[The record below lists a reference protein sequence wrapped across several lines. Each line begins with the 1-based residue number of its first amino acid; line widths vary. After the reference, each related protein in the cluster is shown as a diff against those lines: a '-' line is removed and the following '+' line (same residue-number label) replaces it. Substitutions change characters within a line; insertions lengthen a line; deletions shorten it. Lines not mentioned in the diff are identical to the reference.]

1 MVLTK
6 ISLIQSN
13 NVIKKRGNLSMSVKH
28 AEVFGIDEA
37 KAKAILEVAL
47 STGGDFAE
55 VYMENETSESFS
67 MRSGKLAT
75 TNVGKVQGAAI
86 RIIKDDTEVNCSTT
100 HSTFDDLMD
109 AAKRLASS
117 FEGSKHVE
125 VLPFVEKEV
134 ELVVNPKKIRGKDI
148 SEELKLMTDTS
159 NAAMSYSKEVI
170 QVITNLAKKEQNIF
184 VFASDSTWQTDHR
197 CNTRLMC
204 QVVASDG
211 KDMQPA
217 VDSFGRN
224 QGMEMFEGFDANAF
238 GTEIAKNAVLMLHAE
253 PMVGGQ
259 MPVVIHNG
267 FGGVILHEACVHGLE
282 ATSVAKGMSVF
293 CGKLGT
299 KVASDIVNAVDDGT
313 NLNAWGSINVDDEG
327 TPSQCNVL
335 IENGI
340 LKSYLVDKKNAKKM
354 NHPITG
360 SSRRESYKYQ
370 TTSRMTN
377 TYFLNGKSTFDEI
390 IKNTKK
396 GLFAKKMGGG
406 SVNPATGEFNFGV
419 DVAYLIEDGKITKP
433 VKGATLVGS
442 GKDVLLR
449 IDMIADNLA
458 CGYGMC
464 GSASGS
470 IPTIVGQPTIR
481 VSSMTVGGRGGNL

>member
-1 MVLTK
+1 
-6 ISLIQSN
+6 
-13 NVIKKRGNLSMSVKH
+13 MSVMQK
-28 AEVFGIDEA
+28 EVFGINEDIA
-37 KAKAILEVAL
+37 KEILEVAL
-47 STGGDFAE
+47 STGGEFAE
-55 VYMENETSESFS
+55 VYMQKQTNELLQ
-67 MRSGKLAT
+67 MRSGKLSTA
-75 TNVGKVQGAAI
+75 NVSKISGAAI
-86 RIIKDDTEVNCSTT
+86 RIIKDGMEVNSSITNCSPKNLLE
-100 HSTFDDLMD
+100 SARVLAGSFDG
-109 AAKRLASS
+109 K
-117 FEGSKHVE
+117 KCVE
-125 VLPFVEKEV
+125 VLPFVEKQV
-134 ELVVNPKKIRGKDI
+134 ELVVNPLRVRG
-148 SEELKLMTDTS
+148 EDT
-159 NAAMSYSKEVI
+159 SKEVKLLSDATKGATEYSPEI
-170 QVITNLAKKEQNIF
+170 VQVICNLTKNEQRIF
-184 VFASDSTWQTDHR
+184 VFASDSTWQSDFR
-197 CNTRLMC
+197 CNTRLGC
-204 QVVASDG
+204 QAVASDG
-211 KDMQPA
+211 KDMQPSF
-217 VDSFGRN
+217 DSFGRN
-224 QGMEMFEGFDANAF
+224 QGMEMFEGFDAIQFGHEVAF
-238 GTEIAKNAVLMLHAE
+238 NAVEMLHAE
-253 PMVGGQ
+253 EMQGGE
-259 MPVVIHNG
+259 MPVVINNG

-293 CGKLGT
+293 CGKLGQ

-340 LKSYLVDKKNAKKM
+340 LKSYLVDKRNSKKM

-377 TYFLNGKSTFDEI
+377 TYFLNGTSTFNEI
-390 IKNTKK
+390 IKNTKH

-406 SVNPATGEFNFGV
+406 SVNPATGEFNFAC

-458 CGYGMC
+458 CGYGVC
-464 GSASGS
+464 GSLSGS

-481 VSSMTVGGRGGNL
+481 VSHMTVGGKGGNN

>member
-1 MVLTK
+1 
-6 ISLIQSN
+6 
-13 NVIKKRGNLSMSVKH
+13 MSVMHK
-28 AEVFGIDEA
+28 EVFGINEDMA
-37 KAKAILEVAL
+37 KKILETAL
-47 STGGDFAE
+47 CTGGDFAE
-55 VYMENETSESFS
+55 VYMEKQTNEVIQ
-67 MRSGKLAT
+67 MRSGKLST
-75 TNVGKVQGAAI
+75 TNFSVVKGAAI
-86 RIIKDDTEVNCSTT
+86 RIIKDGTEVNSSLTDCHFS
-100 HSTFDDLMD
+100 HLLEN
-109 AAKRLASS
+109 AKILSGS
-117 FEGSKHVE
+117 FVGEKKQE
-125 VLPFVEKEV
+125 ILPFVEKKV
-134 ELVVNPKKIRGKDI
+134 ERVVNPQKIRGENVNQEIGLLSDA
-148 SEELKLMTDTS
+148 TNGAT
-159 NAAMSYSKEVI
+159 SYSKEIV
-170 QVITNLAKKEQNIF
+170 QVIANLVKNEKEIF

-197 CNTRLMC
+197 CNTRLSC
-204 QVVASDG
+204 QAVASDG
-211 KDMQPA
+211 KDMQTGF
-217 VDSFGRN
+217 DSFGRN
-224 QGMEMFEGFDANAF
+224 QGMEMFEGFDAKSF
-238 GTEIAKNAVLMLHAE
+238 GKEIAFNAVEMLHAE
-253 PMVGGQ
+253 EMQGGE
-259 MPVVIHNG
+259 MPVVINNG

-293 CGKLGT
+293 CGKLGQ

-335 IENGI
+335 IENGV
-340 LKSYLVDKKNAKKM
+340 LKSYLVDKRNSAKM

-377 TYFLNGKSTFDEI
+377 TYFLNGTATFDEI
-390 IKNTKK
+390 IQNTKK

-406 SVNPATGEFNFGV
+406 SVNPATGEFNFAC
-419 DVAYLIEDGKITKP
+419 DVAYLIEDGKITRP

-464 GSASGS
+464 GSMSGS

-481 VSSMTVGGRGGNL
+481 VSHMTVGGKGGNK